1 MTDQTSDL
9 LVDGSALL
17 VADGPALLLVDCV
30 ALLLVDSV
38 ALGVVDSVALLLID
52 SAALL
57 RRAAEGRAQQRASS
71 SQELSHHLP
80 PVDLWSR
87 VGRGHHQEEEEL
99 GRGHGESRLTT
110 DFSMRWQ
117 PLISGPHLPRARNPT
132 AESKL
137 YSGLSCTVR

>member
-57 RRAAEGRAQQRASS
+57 RRAAEGRCHQRINLWLELGNHGGCDASS
-71 SQELSHHLP
+71 TQELSHHLP

-87 VGRGHHQEEEEL
+87 VGRGHHQEEEEF

-110 DFSMRWQ
+110 DFSM
-117 PLISGPHLPRARNPT
+117 
-132 AESKL
+132 
-137 YSGLSCTVR
+137 